1 MFNIVYSDRW
11 GQVYDNPDIE
21 ALAFDGLSFREA
33 SNTEM
38 IPLPYGSSLSL
49 MPERFPLGKYRGKM
63 KCFRTMSGFKEG
75 IFSVSV
81 LLPNGYTRLLLPAY
95 KEQKHVSPLPLFAYS
110 FTGFK
115 DNGFYVAAHET
126 EKLKQWDPSQY
137 STHDLKKKVKKRLQK
152 EPANRLL
159 KHLSHCALYYQC
171 YNAQNIFYERWEGG
185 IPISSVCNAQCCG
198 CISFQK
204 EESSGFP
211 SPQNR
216 IVFTPSIEEIVS
228 TGVNHLNRAEKPLL
242 SFGQGCEGE
251 PTLRGDLLVN
261 SIKEI
266 RRRTDRGTIHLN
278 TNGSNP
284 HVIRKAIEAG
294 LDSIRI
300 GLNSAKEDNYT
311 AYFKPQTYSFKDV
324 MTSIEMGE
332 KIFLSINLLV
342 IPGFTDREEECHALF
357 NLLEKYPV
365 RMVQL
370 RNLNIDPS
378 LYFHVISPPES
389 TVTGML
395 NFIKLLKKSFP
406 NLKVGSVNPVTSEQ

>member
-1 MFNIVYSDRW
+1 MFNIVYSDHC

-21 ALAFDGLSFREA
+21 ALAFDGFSFREA
-33 SNTEM
+33 LNSEM

-49 MPERFPLGKYRGKM
+49 MPERFPFGNYRGKAKM
-63 KCFRTMSGFKEG
+63 FTTMPGFKEG
-75 IFSVSV
+75 TFSVSA

-95 KEQKHVSPLPLFAYS
+95 KEQKKVPSLPLFAYS

-115 DNGFYVAAHET
+115 GNSFYVAAHET
-126 EKLKQWDPSQY
+126 EKLKQWDPSCY
-137 STHDLKKKVKKRLQK
+137 STHDLKKKIKKRLEK
-152 EPANRLL
+152 EPDNRLL

-204 EESSGFP
+204 EETSGFP

-216 IVFTPSIEEIVS
+216 IIFTPSLEEIIS
-228 TGVNHLNRAEKPLL
+228 TGVNHLNRAEKPVL

-251 PTLRGDLLVN
+251 PTLRGDLLID

-266 RRRTDRGTIHLN
+266 RKRTARGTIHLN
-278 TNGSNP
+278 TNGSNH

-294 LDSIRI
+294 LDSVRI

-324 MTSIEMGE
+324 MTSIEIAE

-342 IPGFTDREEECHALF
+342 MPGFTDREEESHALF
-357 NLLEKYPV
+357 RLLEKYPV
-365 RMVQL
+365 NMVQL

-378 LYFHVISPPES
+378 LYFHLIAPPES
-389 TVTGML
+389 RITGML
-395 NFIKLLKKSFP
+395 NFIKSLKKSFP
-406 NLKVGSVNPVTSEQ
+406 KLKVGSVNPVINE